1 MPCSKCGEEGHNRR
15 TCTYVPW
22 IGRRPVQES
31 QENRILRL
39 DNAIRQERHLRY
51 RRQQERIRELRLRQ
65 GLAANPLNQQALD
78 TVTARMVDVVVD
90 PPSPKNKK
98 PMRKLIADAYFV
110 CSEETVECCI
120 CWSDV
125 EQDSFRLSRC
135 GHNYCSGCYENKLLT
150 KCAICRDENM

>member
-1 MPCSKCGEEGHNRR
+1 MPCSNCGEEGHNCR
-15 TCTYVPW
+15 TCTY
-22 IGRRPVQES
+22 VQES
-31 QENRILRL
+31 QENWRVRL
-39 DNAIRQERHLRY
+39 DNAIRQEEHNRTQQYLRY
-51 RRQQERIRELRLRQ
+51 RQQQERIRALRLRQ